1 MSGVASYPRTD
12 GDHVSPEVIQAMLAA
27 GLISEDD
34 VQGYSD
40 DVRSA
45 QPSGR
50 EMIKNIVRV
59 VLKNRRHDAAFLER
73 VNTGLLQRQST
84 NLGTASA
91 SVTVYHHTGARA
103 LVGFTYERVS
113 YTRQPDRKHYK
124 AQRSVFDRKEREAW
138 LRDIGHNRT
147 PELIAAGFTQKD
159 IDRMSLEGKAP
170 EGYQVHHRI
179 PLDDGGTNDH
189 DNFVLMRDNVEHRAL
204 HGYYNP
210 AELRIRLLAYGETA
224 FVALPVPPKDTL
236 VYPNMAMGYV
246 SNPISYPTFLEMF
259 DEH

>member
-12 GDHVSPEVIQAMLAA
+12 GAYVSPEVIRALLAA
-27 GLISEDD
+27 GFISEED
-34 VQGYSD
+34 VQGYSA
-40 DVRSA
+40 DVRST

-50 EMIKNIVRV
+50 EMIKDVVRV

-84 NLGTASA
+84 NLGAASA
-91 SVTVYHHTGARA
+91 NVTVYHHTGARA

-113 YTRQPDRKHYK
+113 YTRQPDRNRYK
-124 AQRSVFDRKEREAW
+124 AQRSEFDSKEREAW

-147 PELIAAGFTQKD
+147 PELIAAGFTQND
-159 IDRMSLEGKAP
+159 IDRMTLDGKVP
-170 EGYQVHHRI
+170 DGYQVHHRI
-179 PLDDGGTNDH
+179 PLDDGGTNNH
-189 DNFVLMRDNVEHRAL
+189 DNFILIRDDVEHRAL

-210 AELRIRLLAYGETA
+210 AELSIRLLAYGETA
-224 FVALPVPPKDTL
+224 VVALPTPPKNTL
-236 VYPNMAMGYV
+236 VYPNPAMGYV
-246 SNPISYPTFLEMF
+246 STPVSYPTFLEMF